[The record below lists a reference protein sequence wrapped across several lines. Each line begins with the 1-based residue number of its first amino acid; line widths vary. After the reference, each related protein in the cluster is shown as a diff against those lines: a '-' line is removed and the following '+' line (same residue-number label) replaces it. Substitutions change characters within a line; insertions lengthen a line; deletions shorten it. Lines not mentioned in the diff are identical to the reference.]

1 MRTESI
7 RQSIGKPELGL
18 LWASIQGD
26 ICDHCTHTPP
36 VSAETWLAHTPFPH
50 HSQHPPAAAFPL
62 AAAAAAAAAF
72 VVVVAAAAAAVAASA
87 AAAGSAAAV
96 AVSAG
101 AAAAAAAVAAAAGSA
116 AAVAAST
123 AAAAVVAASFAASAD
138 SAALIALQKSCCQA
152 AVHAELAVKLGQAH
166 ASARHHLES
175 QSQRVCWLELA
186 DQLWPRW
193 PQLWWAGAVTPE
205 QLEWK
210 AVMQLK
216 KKAQGSELP
225 FVLGLLTAQGF

>member
-72 VVVVAAAAAAVAASA
+72 VVVVAA
-87 AAAGSAAAV
+87 SAAAV

-101 AAAAAAAVAAAAGSA
+101 AAAAAAAAVAAAAGSA